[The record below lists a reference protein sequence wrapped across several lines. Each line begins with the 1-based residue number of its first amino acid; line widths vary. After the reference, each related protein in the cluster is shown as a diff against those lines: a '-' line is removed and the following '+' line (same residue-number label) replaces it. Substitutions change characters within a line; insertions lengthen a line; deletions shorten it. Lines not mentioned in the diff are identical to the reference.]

1 MVLKPIFLIIIIYL
15 HSISA
20 VKCPSCVDI
29 FIDIANTS
37 LSIDKSY
44 CDLIVESASICKSE
58 LFVELIDPYPAF
70 INYITAPSNAL
81 VTGNADSE
89 LVTTINIP
97 LDIGN
102 PYGSVIYD
110 CYDEDL
116 CNDKIVQKQYEELC
130 VRNYT
135 KLTIEL
141 TELLYN
147 DQTISKQQPIE
158 CYNRNNK
165 IEKCSVGR
173 NCQAKL
179 IIEQGR
185 SDLLITTSISDRRPG
200 STAGLSFHSK
210 SVGNDYKKTI
220 ISYTC
225 NKNKCNDPII
235 ARQIRQIFVE
245 IGLVNSKT
253 NSLKFLSIILSMTC
267 IIVNIWIRCM
277 SYL

>member
-1 MVLKPIFLIIIIYL
+1 MVLIPTFLIILIYV
-15 HSISA
+15 HSIA
-20 VKCPSCVDI
+20 TVKCPSCVDI
-29 FIDIANTS
+29 SINTNNASLPIDE
-37 LSIDKSY
+37 SY
-44 CDLIVESASICKSE
+44 CDLISESASVCISE

-81 VTGNADSE
+81 ITGNGDSE

-116 CNDKIVQKQYEELC
+116 CNNKIVQKQYEELLL
-130 VRNYT
+130 VNYT
-135 KLTIEL
+135 KLTNEL
-141 TELLYN
+141 TEFLYS
-147 DQTISKQQPIE
+147 DQSISKPQPIE

-165 IEKCSVGR
+165 IENCSLNR
-173 NCQAKL
+173 NCQATL

-210 SVGNDYKKTI
+210 S
-220 ISYTC
+220 
-225 NKNKCNDPII
+225 
-235 ARQIRQIFVE
+235 
-245 IGLVNSKT
+245 
-253 NSLKFLSIILSMTC
+253 
-267 IIVNIWIRCM
+267 IVTDK
-277 SYL
+277 YEE